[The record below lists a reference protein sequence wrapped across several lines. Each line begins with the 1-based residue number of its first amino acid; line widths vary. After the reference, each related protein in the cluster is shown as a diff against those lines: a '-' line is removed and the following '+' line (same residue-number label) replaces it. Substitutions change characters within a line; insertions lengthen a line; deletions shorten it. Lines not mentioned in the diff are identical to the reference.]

1 MPKGSPK
8 TTQDASKT
16 VPGGLRRRKMSPN
29 ASKKAPPTPKTLPKT
44 APQTPLGILN
54 SDLRGA
60 AVLPALRAQSAAPP
74 ASQDDGGVCGV
85 PDPAPCLFRAY
96 PPPYP
101 PPTGH
106 RDHRPP
112 LGALVGAPTLLA
124 SKSAVSP
131 RRNAQIRKIKF
142 PRCSRE
148 ASSMNF
154 VFWKSSVSPRRNAHL
169 RNLLCSPPLV
179 PP

>member
-60 AVLPALRAQSAAPP
+60 AVLPALRAPSARPVVFSDRQEGVWDLLQNLGSESIPPTPPHQAPRVLP
-74 ASQDDGGVCGV
+74 GSAGSTFFCSK
-85 PDPAPCLFRAY
+85 
-96 PPPYP
+96 PPPRE
-101 PPTGH
+101 G
-106 RDHRPP
+106 
-112 LGALVGAPTLLA
+112 
-124 SKSAVSP
+124 P
-131 RRNAQIRKIKF
+131 RRDFSQFLQKNLKIDDFCLNFHLKVTPKIKLKLTALSVN
-142 PRCSRE
+142 SR
-148 ASSMNF
+148 
-154 VFWKSSVSPRRNAHL
+154 RRDLAKI
-169 RNLLCSPPLV
+169 
-179 PP
+179 